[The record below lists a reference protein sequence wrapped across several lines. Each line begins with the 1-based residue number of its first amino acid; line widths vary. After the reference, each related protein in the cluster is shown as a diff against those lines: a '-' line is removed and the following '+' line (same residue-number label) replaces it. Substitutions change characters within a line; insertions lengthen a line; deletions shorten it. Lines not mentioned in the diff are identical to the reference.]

1 MDPSNSDRGGSTPVG
16 RRRARALGIV
26 LAGGLVLAACGGDDD
41 DAASKDAG
49 AGADIDISVGADGEV
64 EVDGVDDDSE
74 VCGLL
79 TVDDFAAVGVEL
91 NEDPTFSTSE
101 DSCSYASGSDTVSL
115 RVYRDHGEGASAYDA
130 VYDEA
135 LDSQKEDLE
144 IGERAFLNVAQNQI
158 WVDTGDAVVV
168 VEQVAGGPRLE
179 TEQHAELAA
188 AAIARL

>member
-1 MDPSNSDRGGSTPVG
+1 M
-16 RRRARALGIV
+16 V

-41 DAASKDAG
+41 DAASGDEG
-49 AGADIDISVGADGEV
+49 SGADIDISVGADGEV
-64 EVDGVDDDSE
+64 EVEGVDDDGE
-74 VCGLL
+74 VCSLL

-101 DSCSYASGSDTVSL
+101 DSCTYASGSDTVSL
-115 RVYRDHGEGASAYDA
+115 RVYRDHSEGSSTYDA

-135 LDSQKEDLE
+135 LDSQKEDLD
-144 IGERAFLNVAQNQI
+144 IGERAFLNVSQNQI

-179 TEQHAELAA
+179 TEQHAELAT